1 MSNSDRTILLSI
13 SITGGDPK
21 CTIIKD
27 KNVDPQSI
35 LNHVENFHAQI
46 KIL

>member
-1 MSNSDRTILLSI
+1 MSNSDRIIPFI

-21 CTIIKD
+21 YTTIKD

-35 LNHVENFHAQI
+35 LNHVENFHGQI

>member
-1 MSNSDRTILLSI
+1 MSNSDRVILLSI

-21 CTIIKD
+21 TIIKD
-27 KNVDPQSI
+27 KNLDPQSI

-46 KIL
+46 KIM